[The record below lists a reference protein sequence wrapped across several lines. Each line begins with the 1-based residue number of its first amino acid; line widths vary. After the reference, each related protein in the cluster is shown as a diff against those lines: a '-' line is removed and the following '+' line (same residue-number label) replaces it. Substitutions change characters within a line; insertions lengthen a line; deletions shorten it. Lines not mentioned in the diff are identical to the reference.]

1 MNFDLVGGRAFLLT
15 VSTAAAAFVW
25 RWFDKLDNPTFG
37 MLLTGTVIAYIGKS
51 GWDKH
56 AEVRADVQKSIASK
70 QADAPPPTTVDQVT
84 A

>member
-1 MNFDLVGGRAFLLT
+1 MNFERFGGRSFFLT

-37 MLLTGTVIAYIGKS
+37 MLMTGTVIAYIAKS
-51 GWDKH
+51 GWDEHSKT
-56 AEVRADVQKSIASK
+56 RADVQKTIAAA
-70 QADAPPPTTVDQVT
+70 QVEAAPPTVVEQV